1 MSSRDICTD
10 MSNSKTV
17 KNLQTKNKMIVD
29 LFYDTFTMLD
39 DKKSI
44 TATIDQAD
52 NAELTQVEQVANST
66 P

>member
-1 MSSRDICTD
+1 
-10 MSNSKTV
+10 
-17 KNLQTKNKMIVD
+17 MIVD